1 MYMKK
6 YKNYIIDMCTIL
18 GCNAFIYFISQYII
32 KNYHLIGSALDQKIP
47 FIIEFILVYSIW
59 YPLVIFTMFLLYKYS
74 IDKYNKTKR
83 IVIASL
89 IIAYICFFVYPT
101 ITFYIFILR
110 YNSLQFQLIV
120 KTLMEII

>member
-74 IDKYNKTKR
+74 KDKYNNTKR
-83 IVIASL
+83 IRQGRTLCSTLPYSFELKL
-89 IIAYICFFVYPT
+89 INK
-101 ITFYIFILR
+101 YIFL
-110 YNSLQFQLIV
+110 
-120 KTLMEII
+120 

>member
-74 IDKYNKTKR
+74 KDKYNKTKR
-83 IVIASL
+83 DFWE
-89 IIAYICFFVYPT
+89 YINNK
-101 ITFYIFILR
+101 IKIR
-110 YNSLQFQLIV
+110 R
-120 KTLMEII
+120 